1 MCFLVATADGDRHSW
16 SDGGSDRP
24 RGRRGP
30 EPSLSEGRQAEAVGQ
45 AEELKRCWTSTEG
58 TEKNLTMLKLPDTEE
73 NMNCDFSILALQL
86 SCDTYIRY
94 EYLYCEDKNTLL
106 LLL

>member
-1 MCFLVATADGDRHSW
+1 MCFPVATADGDRHSR

-58 TEKNLTMLKLPDTEE
+58 RVQHREGPDDAE
-73 NMNCDFSILALQL
+73 AA
-86 SCDTYIRY
+86 RR
-94 EYLYCEDKNTLL
+94 
-106 LLL
+106 